1 MHSTAWPRLV
11 SMPLR
16 IEEDD
21 VLALV
26 ELRCSGSLV
35 VVFFVDCLVIEEDCF
50 FCNSS
55 VLSSPCLLFVLGSVL
70 LSDFV
75 GGAAEAAAV
84 RRATLIECVLCVFM
98 MNAAEGLIQ

>member
-1 MHSTAWPRLV
+1 VR
-11 SMPLR
+11 
-16 IEEDD
+16 
-21 VLALV
+21 
-26 ELRCSGSLV
+26 
-35 VVFFVDCLVIEEDCF
+35 
-50 FCNSS
+50 
-55 VLSSPCLLFVLGSVL
+55 SSPCLLFVLGSVL